1 MDPTNPDAAR
11 IASENLRV
19 PREEFLAV
27 WDAATRRGAEP
38 TGAGT
43 TDWTMAAVV
52 ATCRWMAAVPM
63 RTALCGGLPRSPV
76 TLQGCRARRD
86 LIEAEW
92 RAAQTDDRFAP
103 VLAARAGWR
112 EGVRA
117 TFRWAWCG
125 EGPPPVTDPGA

>member
-1 MDPTNPDAAR
+1 MR
-11 IASENLRV
+11 VASQNLRV

-27 WDAATRRGAEP
+27 WDAASRREGELGEASD
-38 TGAGT
+38 
-43 TDWTMAAVV
+43 TDWGMAAVV

-76 TLQGCRARRD
+76 TLQGCRARGD

-92 RAAQTDDRFAP
+92 QAARANDFAP
-103 VLAARAGWR
+103 VLAARPGWA

-117 TFRWAWCG
+117 TFRWAWRG
-125 EGPPPVTDPGA
+125 DGPPPIELVPADP

>member
-1 MDPTNPDAAR
+1 MGPTNPGAVTIAA
-11 IASENLRV
+11 ENLRV

-27 WDAATRRGAEP
+27 WGEATRREAGVTE
-38 TGAGT
+38 AGT

-76 TLQGCRARRD
+76 TLQGCRARREF
-86 LIEAEW
+86 IEAEW

-103 VLAARAGWR
+103 VLAARPGWC

-125 EGPPPVTDPGA
+125 EGPPPVAVPRA